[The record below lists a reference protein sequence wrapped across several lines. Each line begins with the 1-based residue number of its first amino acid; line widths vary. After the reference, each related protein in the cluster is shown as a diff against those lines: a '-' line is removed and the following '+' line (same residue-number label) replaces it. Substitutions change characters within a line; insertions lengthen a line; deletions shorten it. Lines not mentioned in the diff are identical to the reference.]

1 MPEDPTLEAA
11 GDRGM
16 RSAQLRRS
24 ASRRAARCTS
34 TWSGAG
40 DWVAR
45 DTAADAVG
53 LERGTAA
60 HHLDRLAADG
70 LLDVDYQRRSG
81 RRGPGAG
88 RPAKLYRRARRDID
102 VSLPPRAYELAG
114 RLLAEAAD
122 TSRVEGIDITSA
134 LDAAARAEGRRLA
147 DETARAIA
155 GIGAPA
161 GASTCRARCTRRR
174 VASSRV
180 RPTTAPS
187 CCTTARSTRSR
198 SNTRT

>member
-1 MPEDPTLEAA
+1 MPEDPTLEAPA
-11 GDRGM
+11 PGDAVG
-16 RSAQLRRS
+16 AV
-24 ASRRAARCTS
+24 ASLGEPTRRALYEYVVGAR
-34 TWSGAG
+34 

-134 LDAAARAEGRRLA
+134 LDVAARAEGRRLA
-147 DETARAIA
+147 DEMRARLRA
-155 GIGAPA
+155 IGAPA
-161 GASTCRARCTRRR
+161 GTPARRARCARRPR
-174 VASSRV
+174 LRARA
-180 RPTTAPS
+180 RPTTTRS
-187 CCTTARSTRSR
+187 CCTTARSTHWPS
-198 SNTRT
+198 STPT